1 MSVSPPAALSF
12 RHLRGR
18 GGRGSAAGLLLVH
31 QVQVE
36 LGAQE
41 ARVRILLHEAKYPPL
56 GQVEAGPRDV
66 LKVLLCVLPGVRV
79 QVHLEKGNK
88 KEKNRWV
95 TFQSSGTRRTHSET
109 PQRADSMSLTC
120 F

>member
-79 QVHLEKGNK
+79 QVHLEKGNE
-88 KEKNRWV
+88 KEKK
-95 TFQSSGTRRTHSET
+95 TDGLLFSHQAQEEHTQKHHKERTVC
-109 PQRADSMSLTC
+109 L
-120 F
+120 